1 MELRHDWTRDE
12 VLELLNLPFLELVYR
27 AQSVHRQYFDPREV
41 QISSLLSIKSGKCP
55 EDCKYCPQSAHHN
68 TGIQT
73 ENLLDLNVILRKAKI
88 AKDAGATRFCMGA
101 AWRDPK
107 DKDLPFLVEVIKMVK
122 SLGLETCMTLGM
134 LKEHQAK
141 MLKEAG
147 LDYYNHNIDTS
158 KEFYDQII
166 TTRTFE
172 DRLDT
177 LKIVRDAG
185 IKICSGG
192 IMGMG
197 ESLKDRAS
205 FLTTL
210 ANLDPHPESV
220 PINMLVKV
228 KGTKLEDVPDL
239 DSFEFIKVIAAA
251 RILMP
256 KSYVRLSAGRNNLSK
271 EAQAF
276 AIMAGANSIFFGCKL
291 LTTENAEENDDLKLI
306 KELDLKTTVNESL
319 LTPEAEKDH
328 ILNAIHKKFGEEHSK
343 DHNCIKLDDIE

>member
-27 AQSVHRQYFDPREV
+27 AQSVHRQNFDPREV

-73 ENLLDLNVILRKAKI
+73 EYLLDLNVILRKAKI

-147 LDYYNHNIDTS
+147 LDYYNHT
-158 KEFYDQII
+158 K
-166 TTRTFE
+166 
-172 DRLDT
+172 
-177 LKIVRDAG
+177 K
-185 IKICSGG
+185 
-192 IMGMG
+192 
-197 ESLKDRAS
+197 SL
-205 FLTTL
+205 F
-210 ANLDPHPESV
+210 
-220 PINMLVKV
+220 
-228 KGTKLEDVPDL
+228 
-239 DSFEFIKVIAAA
+239 
-251 RILMP
+251 
-256 KSYVRLSAGRNNLSK
+256 
-271 EAQAF
+271 
-276 AIMAGANSIFFGCKL
+276 
-291 LTTENAEENDDLKLI
+291 
-306 KELDLKTTVNESL
+306 
-319 LTPEAEKDH
+319 
-328 ILNAIHKKFGEEHSK
+328 
-343 DHNCIKLDDIE
+343 